1 MPIPAPLTEL
11 PIKTDDGGYYE
22 GFNRMVTIG
31 GKAILAALVV
41 WALVFP
47 GHAAVALGA
56 IQSFVMTNFSV
67 WYMVVMGSFFL
78 VSFGLALWPAAGRM
92 KLSSHGEEPE
102 FSSFSWFSMMFS
114 AGIGVG
120 MLTYAT
126 AEPMYHFQNNPEV
139 IKGLATGATLE
150 NVASGAPAD
159 NVRSAYKWS
168 FLHWGVTAW
177 CCYSLIG
184 LSLAFFSYRRNL
196 PLTIRS
202 GIAPIFGKSLSG
214 VFGNIVDITAVVAT
228 ILGVAVTLGVGVNQ
242 FASAIFKITGWESL
256 LNDLGEPVAPVIIIS
271 IVIIMALS
279 TLSALSGVGKGIKWL
294 SNTNMALSMFVLLF
308 LIVFGSTAF
317 AGKALLFG
325 LWDYITNFPEMMLTK
340 WTADGNADSVDSK
353 LAGWQGGW
361 TIFYWAWWVAFA
373 PFVGLFLARVSRG
386 RTLREFVIGS
396 AIVPGLMCFVWF
408 TVAGGTAIDLEL
420 SGAAAGKI
428 LSAPP
433 TQQLFE
439 TMGVL
444 LSPTL
449 AWMMWMTIFILL
461 LTYLVTT
468 VDSAILIVNTINAA
482 GDPAPKKPI
491 HIISWGIAL
500 GLVMAS
506 LLLLTQTDAD
516 GNTISGLKALNS
528 AMIVGAL
535 PFSAVM
541 LLMCG
546 ALVKAVYR
554 DAQREKH
561 GLPTTV
567 GEMGHPA
574 EVAQPAE

>member
-1 MPIPAPLTEL
+1 MSLTPPLTDL
-11 PIKTDDGGYYE
+11 PIDTEDKGYYT
-22 GFNRMVTIG
+22 GFNKMVTIG
-31 GKAILAALVV
+31 GKLILAFIVV
-41 WALVFP
+41 WALIFP
-47 GHAAVALGA
+47 SNAASTLGA
-56 IQSFVMTNFSV
+56 IQGLVMKNFSV
-67 WYMVVMGSFFL
+67 WYMVVMGTFFL
-78 VSFGLALWPAAGRM
+78 VSFALAIWPAAGRM
-92 KLSSHGEEPE
+92 RLSAAGEGPE

-139 IKGLATGATLE
+139 IKGLTTGASLE
-150 NVASGAPAD
+150 NIASGAAAD

-177 CCYSLIG
+177 ACYSLIG
-184 LSLAFFSYRRNL
+184 LSLAFFCYRRNL

-202 GIAPIFGKSLSG
+202 AIAPIFGRSLSG
-214 VFGNIVDITAVVAT
+214 TFGNIVDITAVVAT

-242 FASAIFKITGWESL
+242 FASAVYKITGWDFL

-271 IVIIMALS
+271 ISVIMFLS

-294 SNTNMALSMFVLLF
+294 SNTNMVLSIFVLLF
-308 LIVFGSTAF
+308 LMIFGSSLF
-317 AGKALLFG
+317 AGKAFLFG
-325 LWDYITNFPEMMLTK
+325 MWDYIINFPEMMVTK
-340 WTADGNADSVDSK
+340 WTADSDPASVDSK
-353 LAGWQGGW
+353 LAGWQSGW

-386 RTLREFVIGS
+386 RTIREFVIGS

-408 TVAGGTAIDLEL
+408 AAAGGTAIELEL

-428 LSAPP
+428 LGAPP

-444 LSPTL
+444 LSPAL
-449 AWMMWMTIFILL
+449 AWGMWVIIFVLL

-482 GDPAPKKPI
+482 GDPAPKRPI

-506 LLLLTQTDAD
+506 LLLLTQTDAA

-541 LLMCG
+541 MMMCI
-546 ALVKAVYR
+546 ALVKAVFR
-554 DAQREKH
+554 DTRREKA
-561 GLPTTV
+561 GLPMTYEDIQKAD
-567 GEMGHPA
+567 G
-574 EVAQPAE
+574 

>member
-1 MPIPAPLTEL
+1 MSLQPPLTDL
-11 PIKTDDGGYYE
+11 PIKTDSSGYYE
-22 GFNRMVTIG
+22 GFNRMVTIC
-31 GKAILAALVV
+31 GKAILAILVI

-47 GHAAVALGA
+47 SHAAAALGSL
-56 IQSFVMTNFSV
+56 QGLVMANFSV
-67 WYMVVMGSFFL
+67 WYMIVMGAFFI
-78 VSFGLALWPAAGRM
+78 VSFGLAVLPASGQL
-92 KLSSHGEEPE
+92 KLSSHGEDPE

-126 AEPMYHFQNNPEV
+126 AEPLYHFQNNPEV
-139 IKGLATGATLE
+139 IQGLTTGATVD

-184 LSLAFFSYRRNL
+184 LSLAYFSYRRDL

-202 GIAPIFGKSLSG
+202 GITSLFGKSLSG
-214 VFGNIVDITAVVAT
+214 TFGNIVDISAVVAT

-242 FASAIFKITGWESL
+242 FASAIYKITGADWL
-256 LNDLGEPVAPVIIIS
+256 LNDLGEPIAPVIIVS
-271 IVIIMALS
+271 IMVIMFLS
-279 TLSALSGVGKGIKWL
+279 TISALSGVGKGIKWL
-294 SNTNMALSMFVLLF
+294 SNTNMALSCFVLIF
-308 LIVFGSTAF
+308 LMVFGSTAF
-317 AGKALLFG
+317 AFKAFFFG
-325 LWDYITNFPEMMLTK
+325 LWDYIINFPSMMLTK
-340 WTADGNADSVDSK
+340 WTSDGNPESEISK
-353 LAGWQGGW
+353 LAGWQSGW

-386 RTLREFVIGS
+386 RTVREFVIGS
-396 AIVPGLMCFVWF
+396 AIVPGVMCFVWF
-408 TVAGGTAIDLEL
+408 TVAGGTAINLEL
-420 SGAAAGKI
+420 TGEAGGAI
-428 LSAPP
+428 LNAPA

-444 LSPTL
+444 LSPNL
-449 AWMMWMTIFILL
+449 AWCMWVIIFVLL

-482 GDPAPKKPI
+482 GDASPKRPI

-516 GNTISGLKALNS
+516 GNTISGLKALTS

-541 LLMCG
+541 MAMCF
-546 ALVKAVYR
+546 ALVKAILR
-554 DAQREKH
+554 DSKRLKE
-561 GLPTTV
+561 GVPSTI
-567 GEMGHPA
+567 GEMGEESSHA
-574 EVAQPAE
+574 TT

>member
-1 MPIPAPLTEL
+1 MALKPPITEL
-11 PIKTDDGGYYE
+11 SIDTNDTGYYE
-22 GFNRMVTIG
+22 GFNPVVTMG
-31 GKAILAALVV
+31 GKVILAALVV

-47 GHAAVALGA
+47 GHAASALGS
-56 IQSFVMTNFSV
+56 IQSFVMANFSV
-67 WYMVVMGSFFL
+67 WYMVVMGAFFV
-78 VSFGLALWPAAGRM
+78 VSFGLALWPAAGRLR
-92 KLSSHGEEPE
+92 LSSAGEKPE

-126 AEPMYHFQNNPEV
+126 AEPLYHFQNNPEV
-139 IKGLATGATLE
+139 IQGLATGATVD

-159 NVRSAYKWS
+159 NVRPAYKWS

-184 LSLAFFSYRRNL
+184 LSLAYFSYRRNL

-202 GIAPIFGKSLSG
+202 GIVPIFGKSLSG
-214 VFGNIVDITAVVAT
+214 WLGNVVDITSVVAT
-228 ILGVAVTLGVGVNQ
+228 VLGVAVTLGVGVNQ
-242 FASAIFKITGWESL
+242 FASAIYKITGWDSL
-256 LNDLGEPVAPVIIIS
+256 LNDLGEPIAPVIIIS
-271 IVIIMALS
+271 IAIIMFLS

-294 SNTNMALSMFVLLF
+294 SNTNMALSMFVLVF
-308 LIVFGSTAF
+308 LIVFGSTSF
-317 AGKALLFG
+317 AAKAMFVG
-325 LWDYITNFPEMMLTK
+325 LWDYIINFPSMMLTK
-340 WTADGNADSVDSK
+340 WTADGDPASEVSK

-396 AIVPGLMCFVWF
+396 AIVPGMMCFVWF
-408 TVAGGTAIDLEL
+408 SVAGGTAIELEL
-420 SGAAAGKI
+420 SGEAGGAI

-444 LSPTL
+444 LSPEL
-449 AWMMWMTIFILL
+449 AWGMWVIIFILL

-468 VDSAILIVNTINAA
+468 VDSAVLIVNTINAA
-482 GDPAPKKPI
+482 GDAAPKRPV

-506 LLLLTQTDAD
+506 LLLLTQVDAD
-516 GNTISGLKALNS
+516 GNTISGLKALTS

-535 PFSAVM
+535 PFSVVM
-541 LLMCG
+541 LLMSF
-546 ALVKAVYR
+546 AIVKAVFT
-554 DAQREKH
+554 DAKREQA
-561 GLPTTV
+561 GVPTT
-567 GEMGHPA
+567 HT
-574 EVAQPAE
+574 EVLANPEYDVR

>member
-1 MPIPAPLTEL
+1 MALKPPITEL
-11 PIKTDDGGYYE
+11 PINTAPNGYYE
-22 GFNRMVTIG
+22 GFNPIVAIG
-31 GKAILAALVV
+31 GKVILAGLVI
-41 WALVFP
+41 WALAFP
-47 GHAAVALGA
+47 GHAATALGSL
-56 IQSFVMTNFSV
+56 QNLVMANFSV
-67 WYMVVMGSFFL
+67 WYMVVMGAFFI
-78 VSFGLALWPAAGRM
+78 VSFGLAIWPAAGRLR
-92 KLSSHGEEPE
+92 LSADDEKPE

-126 AEPMYHFQNNPEV
+126 AEPMFHFQNNPEV
-139 IKGLATGATLE
+139 IKGLTTGATAE
-150 NVASGAPAD
+150 NTAAAAD

-184 LSLAFFSYRRNL
+184 LSLAYFSYRRNL

-202 GIAPIFGKSLSG
+202 GIVPIFGKSLSG
-214 VFGNIVDITAVVAT
+214 GLGNVVDISSVVAT
-228 ILGVAVTLGVGVNQ
+228 VLGVAVTLGVGVNQ
-242 FASAIFKITGWESL
+242 FASAIYKITDWDTL
-256 LNDLGEPVAPVIIIS
+256 LNDLGEPIAPVIIIS
-271 IVIIMALS
+271 IAVIMFLS

-294 SNTNMALSMFVLLF
+294 SNTNMVLSMFVLIF

-317 AGKALLFG
+317 AAKAMFVG
-325 LWDYITNFPEMMLTK
+325 LWDYIVNFPEMMITK
-340 WTADGNADSVDSK
+340 WTADGNPESEASK
-353 LAGWQGGW
+353 LAGWQSSW

-396 AIVPGLMCFVWF
+396 AIVPGMMCFVWF
-408 TVAGGTAIDLEL
+408 SVAGGTAIDLEL
-420 SGAAAGKI
+420 SGRAGGAI

-444 LSPTL
+444 LSPQL
-449 AWMMWMTIFILL
+449 AWGMWVIIFVLL

-482 GDPAPKKPI
+482 GDAAPKRPI

-506 LLLLTQTDAD
+506 LLLLTQVDAD
-516 GNTISGLKALNS
+516 GNTISGLKALTS

-535 PFSAVM
+535 PFSVVM
-541 LLMCG
+541 LLMCF
-546 ALVKAVYR
+546 AIVKAVFR
-554 DAQREKH
+554 DARREKT
-561 GLPTTV
+561 GIPTTHMQV
-567 GEMGHPA
+567 LADPDH
-574 EVAQPAE
+574 VVR

>member
-1 MPIPAPLTEL
+1 MSLKPPITDL
-11 PIKTDDGGYYE
+11 PIDTADEGYYE
-22 GFNRMVTIG
+22 GFNPVVTLG
-31 GKAILAALVV
+31 GKAILAGLVI

-47 GHAAVALGA
+47 SHAASALGA
-56 IQSFVMTNFSV
+56 IQAFMMANFSV
-67 WYMVVMGSFFL
+67 WYMVVMGAFFL
-78 VSFGLALWPAAGRM
+78 VSFGLALWPAAGRL
-92 KLSSHGEEPE
+92 KLSADNEGPE

-139 IKGLATGATLE
+139 IKGLTMGATLE
-150 NVASGAPAD
+150 NVASGGPAD

-184 LSLAFFSYRRNL
+184 LSLAYFSYRRNL

-202 GIAPIFGKSLSG
+202 GIVPIFGKSLSG
-214 VFGNIVDITAVVAT
+214 GLGNIVDITSVVAT
-228 ILGVAVTLGVGVNQ
+228 VLGVAVTLGVGVNQ
-242 FASAIFKITGWESL
+242 FASGIYKITGWDSL

-271 IVIIMALS
+271 IAVIMLLA

-294 SNTNMALSMFVLLF
+294 SNTNMVLSMFVLIF
-308 LIVFGSTAF
+308 LIVFGSTSFALQAF
-317 AGKALLFG
+317 FLG
-325 LWDYITNFPEMMLTK
+325 LWDYIINFPEMMLTK
-340 WTADGNADSVDSK
+340 WTSDGNPDSEATK

-396 AIVPGLMCFVWF
+396 AIVPGIMCFVWF
-408 TVAGGTAIDLEL
+408 AAAGGTAIDLEL
-420 SGAAAGKI
+420 SGKAAGAI
-428 LSAPP
+428 LNAPP

-444 LSPTL
+444 LSPGL
-449 AWMMWMTIFILL
+449 AWAMWVIIFILL

-482 GDPAPKKPI
+482 GDAAPKKPI

-506 LLLLTQTDAD
+506 LLLLTQTDAA

-535 PFSAVM
+535 PFSVVM

-546 ALVKAVYR
+546 AIVKAVYL
-554 DAQREKH
+554 DAKREAA
-561 GLPTTV
+561 GVPTTHV
-567 GEMGHPA
+567 
-574 EVAQPAE
+574 EVLAARD

>member
-1 MPIPAPLTEL
+1 MSKHPPLTDL
-11 PIKTDDGGYYE
+11 PIKTDDAGYYE
-22 GFNRMVTIG
+22 GFNRMVTIS
-31 GKAILAALVV
+31 GKGILAFLVI
-41 WALVFP
+41 WALAMP
-47 GHAAVALGA
+47 AQAASVLGS
-56 IQSFVMTNFSV
+56 IQSFVMANFSV
-67 WYMVVMGSFFL
+67 WYMVVMGAFFV
-78 VSFGLALWPAAGRM
+78 VSVGLALWPASGQLR
-92 KLSSHGEEPE
+92 LSSHEEKPE

-126 AEPMYHFQNNPEV
+126 AEPLYHFQTNPDV
-139 IKGLATGATLE
+139 IMGFSTGATVE
-150 NVASGAPAD
+150 NVAGGGPAD
-159 NVRSAYKWS
+159 NVRAAYKWS
-168 FLHWGVTAW
+168 FLHWGMTAW

-184 LSLAFFSYRRNL
+184 LSLAYTSYRRDL

-202 GIAPIFGKSLSG
+202 GITPLFGTKLSG
-214 VFGNIVDITAVVAT
+214 TFGNIVDISAVVAT
-228 ILGVAVTLGVGVNQ
+228 VLGVAVTLGVGVNQ
-242 FASAIFKITGWESL
+242 FASAIYKITGADWL
-256 LNDLGEPVAPVIIIS
+256 LNDLGEPIAPVIIIS
-271 IVIIMALS
+271 IVVIMFLS

-294 SNTNMALSMFVLLF
+294 SNTNMVLSMFVLIF

-317 AGKALLFG
+317 AFKAFFFG
-325 LWDYITNFPEMMLTK
+325 LWDYVVNFPSMMLTK
-340 WTADGNADSVDSK
+340 WTADGDPASEATQ
-353 LAGWQGGW
+353 LANWQSGW

-386 RTLREFVIGS
+386 RTVREFVIGS
-396 AIVPGLMCFVWF
+396 AMVPGIMCFVWF

-420 SGAAAGKI
+420 SGAAQGAI

-449 AWMMWMTIFILL
+449 AWGMWVIIFVLL

-468 VDSAILIVNTINAA
+468 VDSAILIVNTINAG
-482 GDPAPKKPI
+482 GDASPKRPV

-506 LLLLTQTDAD
+506 LLLLTQIDMD

-541 LLMCG
+541 MLMCA
-546 ALVKAVYR
+546 ALVKAIWR
-554 DAQREKH
+554 DSKRLKS
-561 GLPTTV
+561 GVPSTI
-567 GEMGHPA
+567 GELGGESSHPA
-574 EVAQPAE
+574 S